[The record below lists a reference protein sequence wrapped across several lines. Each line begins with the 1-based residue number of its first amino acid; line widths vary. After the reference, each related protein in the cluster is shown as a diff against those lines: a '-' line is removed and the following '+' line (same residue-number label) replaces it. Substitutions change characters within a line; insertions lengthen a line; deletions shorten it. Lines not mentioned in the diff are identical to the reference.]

1 MSDDQGNVRIVKTHK
16 ITIFAAIFDLYRGF
30 ATLLNDF
37 ERPTTP
43 KVKQTEQT
51 IQKRTHQCLRSRCN
65 SGSSILRPIRRFASK
80 TVFVGLVWNAF
91 LAESPI
97 LASG

>member
-1 MSDDQGNVRIVKTHK
+1 MGTINAHK
-16 ITIFAAIFDLYRGF
+16 IAPFAAVLDMYTGF

-43 KVKQTEQT
+43 KVKQTEKTGRKQT
-51 IQKRTHQCLRSRCN
+51 YQCLMSRCN
-65 SGSSILRPIRRFASK
+65 SGSSILRPMSRFASK
-80 TVFVGLVWNAF
+80 TVLVGLVWNAF

-97 LASG
+97 LASE